1 MKKRFVTSL
10 LAGLGIAAVIFS
22 IEALTS
28 RPLLVAFCDG
38 ASIAAVALLAAGAIG
53 WLNSDHIKHSI
64 FDLSKSV
71 FKKAEEDEAPTEE
84 KIRERAASGRATLL
98 AGCTWLAV
106 AIILMAAV

>member
-1 MKKRFVTSL
+1 MKKRFINSL
-10 LAGLGIAAVIFS
+10 LAGLGIAAVIFA
-22 IEALTS
+22 IEAVSS
-28 RPLLVAFCDG
+28 RPLLVAVCDG

-71 FKKAEEDEAPTEE
+71 FKKAEEAEAPTEE
-84 KIRERAASGRATLL
+84 IIKQKAAAGKATLL

-106 AIILMAAV
+106 SIILMIVV